1 MNQRDF
7 ITNTNEG
14 SDMLHT
20 EHNNYRRAFWI
31 ALTTTV
37 VLAIVASILWWRLS
51 HAGTAPQSGN
61 SSASESMEA
70 MAQTSSANASGS
82 EPGAPG
88 DHQAGNMQETP
99 LVPIQLT
106 PQRMQ
111 SICMVLGKV
120 ESKPVNTELR
130 FYGNV
135 QVDERRQAYVRTRVT
150 GWIRKVYAD
159 ATGNF
164 IGKGQPLFTIYSP
177 DLVSTEHE
185 YLLAKKN
192 SESLQQSKVSGVAS
206 GAASLFSAAKER
218 LLQWEVSPAEI
229 EKLDQS
235 GKAITDVTV
244 NSPVSGYITQKNA
257 LPNMFVQPETVL
269 YTLADLSDVWVLAQ
283 VFQSDAGKIKPGDA
297 AEVTVDAYPG
307 RVFTGRV
314 DYILPQLD
322 VNTRTL
328 PVRLV
333 FANPGLKLRPGMYV
347 NVRAKLQMG
356 RQLVVPASAAFH
368 SGTKNLLFI
377 YRGEG
382 RIEPREVELGAPV
395 GDELVITKGIKAQ
408 EQIVTSASFLIDSE
422 AQLQAAAGAF
432 VPPPPGAGQAASMN
446 AATEQQAN
454 VELTTDPDP
463 PHKGSNTVRVRL
475 TGPGGKPITGAN
487 VTVTFYMAAMPAMGM
502 AAMKTVI
509 NPSDKGGG
517 IYEGKCALGSGGTWQ
532 VTIQTQQNGQT
543 IANKQLTL
551 NATGGM

>member
-1 MNQRDF
+1 MNERNF
-7 ITNTNEG
+7 RTNANEG
-14 SDMLHT
+14 PDMLHT

-31 ALTTTV
+31 VLTTTI
-37 VLAIVASILWWRLS
+37 VLAIVASVLWWRLS
-51 HAGTAPQSGN
+51 HTQTMSHTGGT
-61 SSASESMEA
+61 SASESMEA
-70 MAQTSSANASGS
+70 MAQTPSANASGS
-82 EPGAPG
+82 ESGAAG
-88 DHQAGNMQETP
+88 DPQIGNMQETP
-99 LVPIQLT
+99 LAPIQLT

-111 SICMVLGKV
+111 SIGVVIGKV

-135 QVDERRQAYVRTRVT
+135 QVDERRQAYVQTRFA

-206 GAASLFSAAKER
+206 GASSLFSAAKER

-229 EKLDQS
+229 EKLDQG
-235 GKAITDVTV
+235 GKVITDLTV

-257 LPNMFVQPETVL
+257 LPNMYVQPETML
-269 YTLADLSDVWVLAQ
+269 YTVADLSDVWVLAQ
-283 VFQSDAGKIKPGDA
+283 VFQSDAGKIKPGDP

-307 RVFTGRV
+307 RVFNGRV

-322 VNTRTL
+322 MNTRTL

-347 NVRAKLQMG
+347 NVRAKLPMG

-368 SGTKNLLFI
+368 SGTKNLVFV
-377 YRGEG
+377 YRGDN
-382 RIEPREVELGAPV
+382 IEPREVELGPQV
-395 GDELVITKGIKAQ
+395 GDELVVTKGIKAQ
-408 EQIVTSASFLIDSE
+408 EQIVTSANFLIDSE

-446 AATEQQAN
+446 APAQPQAN
-454 VELTTDPDP
+454 VELTTDPYP

-475 TGPGGKPITGAN
+475 TGQDGKPIAGAN
-487 VTVTFYMAAMPAMGM
+487 VTVTFFMAAMPAMGM

-509 NPSDKGGG
+509 SASDKGGG
-517 IYEGKCALGSGGTWQ
+517 MYEGKGDLGSGGTWQ
-532 VTIQTQQNGQT
+532 VTIRAQQNGQT

>member
-1 MNQRDF
+1 
-7 ITNTNEG
+7 
-14 SDMLHT
+14 MLGT
-20 EHNNYRRAFWI
+20 EHTNYRWAFWI
-31 ALTTTV
+31 ALTTTI
-37 VLAIVASILWWRLS
+37 VLAIVASVLWWRLS
-51 HAGTAPQSGN
+51 HTGTASQPGAT
-61 SSASESMEA
+61 SAIESVGA
-70 MAQTSSANASGS
+70 MAQTSSANASPSEAGS
-82 EPGAPG
+82 AGEP
-88 DHQAGNMQETP
+88 QVGNMQVMP
-99 LVPIQLT
+99 PAPIQLT

-111 SICMVLGKV
+111 SIGIVLGKV

-135 QVDERRQAYVRTRVT
+135 QVDERRQAYVQTRFA
-150 GWIRKVYAD
+150 GWIRKVFAD

-229 EKLDQS
+229 EKLDQ
-235 GKAITDVTV
+235 GRKAITDLTV

-257 LPNMFVQPETVL
+257 LPNMYVQPETML
-269 YTLADLSDVWVLAQ
+269 YTVADLSDVWVLAQ
-283 VFQSDAGKIKPGDA
+283 VFQNDAGKIKPGDL

-307 RVFTGRV
+307 RVFNGHV
-314 DYILPQLD
+314 DYVLPQVD
-322 VNTRTL
+322 MNTRTL

-333 FANPGLKLRPGMYV
+333 FPNPGLKLRPGMYV
-347 NVRAKLQMG
+347 NVRAKLAMG

-368 SGTKNLLFI
+368 SGTKNLVFVHS
-377 YRGEG
+377 GEG
-382 RIEPREVELGAPV
+382 SIEPRAVELGPQV
-395 GDELVITKGIKAQ
+395 GDEIVVTKGLKAE
-408 EQIVTSASFLIDSE
+408 EQIVTSANFLIDSE

-446 AATEQQAN
+446 ASAQEQAN
-454 VELTTDPDP
+454 AELTTEPNP
-463 PHKGSNTVRVRL
+463 PHKGNNTVRVKL
-475 TGPGGKPITGAN
+475 TGQDGKPITGTN

-502 AAMKTVI
+502 AAMKTVV
-509 NPSDKGGG
+509 SATDKGGG
-517 IYEGKCALGSGGTWQ
+517 IYEGKGDLGSGGTWQ
-532 VTIQTQQNGQT
+532 VTIRAQLNGQT
-543 IANKQLTL
+543 IANKQLRV

>member
-1 MNQRDF
+1 
-7 ITNTNEG
+7 
-14 SDMLHT
+14 MLGT
-20 EHNNYRRAFWI
+20 EHTNYRWAFWI
-31 ALTTTV
+31 ALTTTI
-37 VLAIVASILWWRLS
+37 VLAIVASVLWWRLS
-51 HAGTAPQSGN
+51 HTGTASQPGAT
-61 SSASESMEA
+61 SAIESVGA
-70 MAQTSSANASGS
+70 MAQTSSANASPSEAGS
-82 EPGAPG
+82 AGEP
-88 DHQAGNMQETP
+88 QVGNMQVMP
-99 LVPIQLT
+99 LAPIQLT

-111 SICMVLGKV
+111 SIGIVLGKV

-135 QVDERRQAYVRTRVT
+135 QVDERRQAYVQTRFA

-229 EKLDQS
+229 EKLDQ
-235 GKAITDVTV
+235 GRKAITDLTV

-257 LPNMFVQPETVL
+257 LPNMYVQPETML
-269 YTLADLSDVWVLAQ
+269 YTVADLSDVWVLAQ
-283 VFQSDAGKIKPGDA
+283 VFQNDAGKIKPGDL

-307 RVFTGRV
+307 RVFNGHV
-314 DYILPQLD
+314 DYILPQVD
-322 VNTRTL
+322 MNTRTL

-333 FANPGLKLRPGMYV
+333 LPNPGLKLRPGMYV
-347 NVRAKLQMG
+347 NVRAKLAMG

-368 SGTKNLLFI
+368 SGTKNLVFVHS
-377 YRGEG
+377 GEG
-382 RIEPREVELGAPV
+382 SIEPRAVELGPQV
-395 GDELVITKGIKAQ
+395 GDEIVVTKGLKAE
-408 EQIVTSASFLIDSE
+408 EQIVTSANFLIDSE

-446 AATEQQAN
+446 ASAQEQAN
-454 VELTTDPDP
+454 AELTTAPNP
-463 PHKGSNTVRVRL
+463 PHKGNNTVRVKL
-475 TGPGGKPITGAN
+475 TGQDGKPITGTN

-502 AAMKTVI
+502 AAMKTVV
-509 NPSDKGGG
+509 SATDKGGG
-517 IYEGKCALGSGGTWQ
+517 IYEGKGDLGSGGTWQ
-532 VTIQTQQNGQT
+532 VTIRAQLNGQT
-543 IANKQLTL
+543 IANKQLRV